1 MKQKTL
7 NSVML
12 TLFVSGTL
20 VACSSSNSEVV
31 SLLQPASTDVLF
43 ICGGNTGRSPSAEA
57 LANANGTP
65 AFSRASGLDA
75 NDPLN
80 VESGALSALTRLAES
95 QHKNSDFYTRYILER
110 KAQQLTYEDILKSS
124 AIYPMT
130 EAHLCRV
137 ALIIEL
143 NADSELE
150 AKQEFDKVH
159 LLSSCATG
167 KYTPVPDGFGVAE
180 SKEFVVYNEIIQQ
193 LNGYVLAIKNNHN
206 SCVTTIESSPL
217 SSSLGEAVDSCCSKY
232 SLDLNKRYNNY
243 CITQQAN

>member
-7 NSVML
+7 NSAML
-12 TLFVSGTL
+12 ILLVSGTL

-31 SLLQPASTDVLF
+31 KLSEPLTTDVLF

-57 LANANGTP
+57 LAQANGIP

-75 NDPLN
+75 NDPLS
-80 VESGALSALTRLAES
+80 VESGALMALSRLAES
-95 QHKNSDFYTRYILER
+95 QHENSDFYTRYILGRE
-110 KAQQLTYEDILKSS
+110 AQQLTYEDILKSS

-137 ALIIEL
+137 ALTIEL

-180 SKEFVVYNEIIQQ
+180 SKEFVVYNEIIRQ
-193 LNGYVLAIKNNHN
+193 LNSYVLAIKHNHN
-206 SCVTTIESSPL
+206 SCVAATESSPL
-217 SSSLGEAVDSCCSKY
+217 SSSLSGAVDSCCIKY
-232 SLDLNKRYNNY
+232 SSDLNKRYNNY
-243 CITQQAN
+243 CITQQVN